1 MASLL
6 LVCRFLL
13 RICDTNALRT
23 EDMLTME
30 KHQQGLRCYQQ
41 GRFDE
46 AVRLFSEALEEEQTG
61 EIWNDWAAAQLAR
74 GSLVEAEDG
83 FRRALKCDPEDAQ
96 AAANLGVVL
105 AKRGEP
111 LAAIEKLEEALR
123 KSHIDSSLRTIIEQA
138 LTECRANRLRTEVNK
153 IQWWHSIDLG
163 HGVVTPGSYDTRT
176 LLNRI
181 GMPADLRGMSVLDI
195 GAWDGYMSFEAERR
209 GASRV
214 LATDSYVWR
223 SNIMN
228 NIATGKAGFEF
239 ARTAL
244 GSKVEDKEID
254 VMDLAPERIGTFD
267 LVLFLG
273 VLYHLRHPLLALERV
288 RSVTRKLL
296 IMETH
301 IDLPQIQRPAMAFY
315 PGSEANNDPTNWW
328 GPNEA
333 CCVEMLKNAGFRN
346 VRLAGRLAA
355 SPAPSPERISYG
367 RVSFHADV

>member
-1 MASLL
+1 
-6 LVCRFLL
+6 
-13 RICDTNALRT
+13 
-23 EDMLTME
+23 MLTME

-46 AVRLFSEALEEEQTG
+46 AVRLFGEALEEEQTG

-111 LAAIEKLEEALR
+111 LAAIEMLEEALR

-138 LTECRANRLRTEVNK
+138 LSECRANRLRTEVNK

-223 SNIMN
+223 NNIMN

-244 GSKVEDKEID
+244 GSKVEDMEID
-254 VMDLAPERIGTFD
+254 VMDLAPERVGTFD

>member
-1 MASLL
+1 
-6 LVCRFLL
+6 
-13 RICDTNALRT
+13 
-23 EDMLTME
+23 
-30 KHQQGLRCYQQ
+30 
-41 GRFDE
+41 
-46 AVRLFSEALEEEQTG
+46 
-61 EIWNDWAAAQLAR
+61 
-74 GSLVEAEDG
+74 
-83 FRRALKCDPEDAQ
+83 
-96 AAANLGVVL
+96 
-105 AKRGEP
+105 
-111 LAAIEKLEEALR
+111 
-123 KSHIDSSLRTIIEQA
+123 
-138 LTECRANRLRTEVNK
+138 
-153 IQWWHSIDLG
+153 
-163 HGVVTPGSYDTRT
+163 VTPGSYDTRT

-209 GASRV
+209 GASHV
-214 LATDSYVWR
+214 LATDSYVWQN
-223 SNIMN
+223 NIMKN
-228 NIATGKAGFEF
+228 ASGKAGFDF

-244 GSKVEDKEID
+244 ESKVEDKEID
-254 VMDLAPERIGTFD
+254 VMDLAPERVGTFD

-288 RSVTRKLL
+288 RSVTRKFV

-301 IDLPQIQRPAMAFY
+301 IDLAQIQRPAMAFY